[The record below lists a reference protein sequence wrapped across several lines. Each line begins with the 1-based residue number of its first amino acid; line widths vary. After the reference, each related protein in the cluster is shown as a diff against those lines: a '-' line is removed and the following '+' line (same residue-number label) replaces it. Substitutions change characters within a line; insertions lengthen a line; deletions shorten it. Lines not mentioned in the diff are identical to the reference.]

1 MSQIKLPQTD
11 AEWRAWLIAK
21 NAEPLAFEVT
31 RRAATERPFT
41 GKYETHWEPGHY
53 NCMCCDAK
61 LLTRRPNLTQ
71 DAVGPLFT
79 KRLNPMLWLKRLTAA
94 MAWLVSK
101 AFAPN
106 VALIWVM
113 CLKMAPS
120 QPDFVTA

>member
-1 MSQIKLPQTD
+1 MSQNKLPQTD

-41 GKYETHWEPGHY
+41 GKPTGNRAITAACAVMP
-53 NCMCCDAK
+53 NF
-61 LLTRRPNLTQ
+61 LTRRPNLTQ